1 MRTHPIAQLQSIKV
15 IYEILGSLTIPINY
29 GLNLIIISFF
39 SAPALFILKKSKREI
54 FVCILLL
61 MMPIIF
67 FSYSAFHKQKFFE
80 NEINKMSYKVR
91 VIGSKIGLDRFN
103 DTSQTESIISD
114 LIELSSPNESSNI
127 FFLWP
132 EGILTNTYQDE
143 LYKFSEIFSF

>member
-1 MRTHPIAQLQSIKV
+1 MFV
-15 IYEILGSLTIPINY
+15 
-29 GLNLIIISFF
+29 FF
-39 SAPALFILKKSKREI
+39 SDDY
-54 FVCILLL
+54 
-61 MMPIIF
+61 IIF
-67 FSYSAFHKQKFFE
+67 FSYSEFHKQKFFE

-143 LYKFSEIFSF
+143 LYKFSEIFSKNFSENHLIGLGMTNRSFLKKITNILILFLYLIMN